1 MLLRLIRI
9 LLAFAVGCFAASLTM
24 ILFVLTPAE
33 IIGLPANVRADRLGN
48 AIELAA
54 LAAIHIGLFT
64 GPLAFVIVALG
75 ELMPRRAWSYYALSG
90 ILMSGIGFFAQR
102 TTAQIGQPTIA
113 NNYALTAFLAA
124 GFVGGLV
131 YWIVAGRFAGRNVE
145 IARPLEKAPNGNMSP
160 R

>member
-9 LLAFAVGCFAASLTM
+9 LLAFAVGCLAASLTM

-33 IIGLPANVRADRLGN
+33 ILSLPASVRADRLGN

-64 GPLAFVIVALG
+64 APLAFVVVTLG
-75 ELMPRRAWSYYALSG
+75 ELMIRRAWSYYALSG
-90 ILMSGIGFFAQR
+90 ILMAGIGVFAQR
-102 TTAQIGQPTIA
+102 TAGQIGQPTIA
-113 NNYALTAFLAA
+113 NNYALTAFLAS

-131 YWIVAGRFAGRNVE
+131 YWIIAGRFAGRNVA
-145 IARPLEKAPNGNMSP
+145 ITRRSEKAPNGEMSP